1 MDYRLLVLTH
11 GNSLT
16 LDATLRS
23 FAEYVSPAPTSALLV
38 YDGPNDY
45 AASRLLGLEYPPQ
58 LPFDGAIHSSGVA
71 SGFCEATGRAWR
83 LAVSER
89 PLPEYVFW
97 LEHDFIFD
105 RRVDLEALRWLL
117 DYDPRLAQVSIMRGA
132 ANATE
137 RAAGGLVESRPDD
150 FTLCTIGTTGEDYL
164 EHRAY
169 FTTTPS
175 LMTRRFMAENPWMS
189 YVDQCEGKFGLDLVE
204 RGYHFAVWGDGEP
217 WVTHIGERT
226 GFGY

>member
-1 MDYRLLVLTH
+1 MDYRLLVLSH
-11 GNSLT
+11 GDCAT
-16 LDATLRS
+16 LDATLHS
-23 FAEYVSPAPTSALLV
+23 FAANVSPAPHDTLIV
-38 YDGPNDY
+38 YDGDSIPAHAVGLADDVGLGPCRFL
-45 AASRLLGLEYPPQ
+45 ASGEP
-58 LPFDGAIHSSGVA
+58 V
-71 SGFCEATGRAWR
+71 GFCEATGRAWR
-83 LAVSER
+83 LVVSEEPR
-89 PLPEYVFW
+89 TEFVFW
-97 LEHDFIFD
+97 LEHDFTFN

-117 DYDPRLAQVSIMRGA
+117 DYDERLAQVSLMRNA

-137 RAAGGLVESRPDD
+137 KAAGGLVASRPDD

-164 EHRAY
+164 EHCSY

-189 YVDQCEGKFGLDLVE
+189 YVEQCEGQFGIDLIQ

-217 WVTHIGERT
+217 WVNHIGERT